1 VGYGVLEVLANQ
13 FVDTTVKSGRE
24 QKTLTFARSF
34 VEDTCDVFKEAKFC
48 HVIGFV

>member
-13 FVDTTVKSGRE
+13 FVDTTVKSGGE
-24 QKTLTFARSF
+24 QKTLTFARCF
-34 VEDTCDVFKEAKFC
+34 VEDTCDVFEEAKFC